1 MLWVIM
7 KGDKEFY
14 GTLTGFDEYLN
25 MIMEGV
31 KEFVYAGSGS
41 ERILVS
47 EHKSILLNSTCFL
60 ILVCKFPKIP
70 VPIPNLKFNYFCGF

>member
-1 MLWVIM
+1 MLWVVM

-25 MIMEGV
+25 MIMESV

-47 EHKSILLNSTCFL
+47 EHKSILLNGSHICL
-60 ILVCKFPKIP
+60 M
-70 VPIPNLKFNYFCGF
+70 VPGENKKLAAFSE

>member
-1 MLWVIM
+1 MLWVVM

-14 GTLTGFDEYLN
+14 GKLTGFDEYLN

-41 ERILVS
+41 ERKLIT
-47 EHKSILLNSTCFL
+47 EHRSLLLNGAHICL
-60 ILVCKFPKIP
+60 M
-70 VPIPNLKFNYFCGF
+70 VPGENKKLAAYSE

>member
-1 MLWVIM
+1 MLWGIM

-47 EHKSILLNSTCFL
+47 EHKSILLNGSHICL
-60 ILVCKFPKIP
+60 M
-70 VPIPNLKFNYFCGF
+70 VPGENKKLATFSE

>member
-1 MLWVIM
+1 MLWVVM

-47 EHKSILLNSTCFL
+47 EHKSILLNGSHICL
-60 ILVCKFPKIP
+60 M
-70 VPIPNLKFNYFCGF
+70 VPGENKKLAAFSE

>member
-1 MLWVIM
+1 MLWVVM

-14 GTLTGFDEYLN
+14 GKLQGFDEYLN

-41 ERILVS
+41 ERKLIT
-47 EHKSILLNSTCFL
+47 EHSSLLLNGAHICL
-60 ILVCKFPKIP
+60 M
-70 VPIPNLKFNYFCGF
+70 VPGENKKLAAFSE

>member
-1 MLWVIM
+1 M

-47 EHKSILLNSTCFL
+47 EHKSILLNGSHICL
-60 ILVCKFPKIP
+60 M
-70 VPIPNLKFNYFCGF
+70 VPGENKKLAAFSE

>member
-1 MLWVIM
+1 MLWVVM

-14 GTLTGFDEYLN
+14 GKLQGFDEYLN

-41 ERILVS
+41 ERKLIT
-47 EHKSILLNSTCFL
+47 EHSSLLLNGAHICL
-60 ILVCKFPKIP
+60 M
-70 VPIPNLKFNYFCGF
+70 VPGENKKLAAYSE

>member
-47 EHKSILLNSTCFL
+47 EHKSILLNGSHICL
-60 ILVCKFPKIP
+60 M
-70 VPIPNLKFNYFCGF
+70 VPGENKKLAAFSE